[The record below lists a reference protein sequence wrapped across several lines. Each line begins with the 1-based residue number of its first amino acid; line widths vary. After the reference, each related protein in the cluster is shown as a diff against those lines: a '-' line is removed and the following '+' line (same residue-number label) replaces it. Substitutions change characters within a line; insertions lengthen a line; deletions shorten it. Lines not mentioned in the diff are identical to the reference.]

1 MADSL
6 FNPLDL
12 PEDAVRARRPP
23 FDAMTM
29 ALHWATV
36 ILVLLMF
43 TTAWLHGQAEVRQSD
58 YTPILIWMHRSLGI
72 TVWIVTAFRLTWR
85 LTGAKLPPF
94 PDTMS
99 WRHRTIVKTSEYAL
113 YALLLVQPVTGLL
126 TSLFNGHPFPLFFWD
141 VTPPP
146 RDVPLR
152 DVLYAV
158 HAYGARA
165 LGLLALGH
173 AGAALVHHFVLR
185 DDVLICMAP
194 VVAETPPGRVTAG
207 LSAPPS
213 P

>member
-6 FNPLDL
+6 FNPLGM
-12 PEDAVRARRPP
+12 PEDTVRARRPP

-43 TTAWLHGQAEVRQSD
+43 TTAWLRGQAEVRQSD

-72 TVWIVTAFRLTWR
+72 TVWMVTAFRLTWR
-85 LTGAKLPPF
+85 LTGATLPPF
-94 PDTMS
+94 PDTMN
-99 WRHRTIVKTSEYAL
+99 WRHRTIVKASEYAL

-141 VTPPP
+141 VSPLP
-146 RDVPLR
+146 RDVPVR
-152 DVLYAV
+152 DALHAV
-158 HAYGARA
+158 HVYGARA

-194 VVAETPPGRVTAG
+194 VVAETPPARVTPG